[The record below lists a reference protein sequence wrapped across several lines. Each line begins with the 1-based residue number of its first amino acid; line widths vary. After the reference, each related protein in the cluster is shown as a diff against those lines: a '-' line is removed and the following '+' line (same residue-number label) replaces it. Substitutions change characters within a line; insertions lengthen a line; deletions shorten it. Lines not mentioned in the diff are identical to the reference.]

1 MIFDADTHMSPYKN
15 FDKSIDAAQ
24 WSELIDEAGVDKA
37 LCWLLPQGVDDVS
50 ESNKYL
56 YENSKK
62 YVKMLPFGWA
72 NVREGLDKA
81 IFDARQCVEEFGFV
95 GVKLNGAQNAY
106 NIDGPEAMKV
116 AEEIA
121 KLNGIIAFHI
131 GADEPDFTNP
141 KRAANVARAF
151 PEMPVIMV
159 HMGGAGSPDCSDL
172 VIEVA
177 KENPNMTLVGSA
189 INASK
194 VGNAIK
200 ALGSTRVMFGS
211 DIPFASLSQCI
222 SSYHKMLTAFDE
234 KTAQDVLWNNAVNL
248 FKLK

>member
-1 MIFDADTHMSPYKN
+1 MIFDADTHMSPYNN
-15 FDKSIDAAQ
+15 FDRSIDVRQ
-24 WSELIDEAGVDKA
+24 WAELIDKAGVDKA

-50 ESNKYL
+50 ESNRYL
-56 YENSKK
+56 YKNSKK
-62 YVKMLPFGWA
+62 YAKMLPFGWA

-81 IFDARQCVEEFGFV
+81 IFDTRQCIEEFGFA

-116 AEEIA
+116 AEQIA

-131 GADEPDFTNP
+131 GVDQPDFTNP
-141 KRAANVARAF
+141 RRAAYVAKAF
-151 PEMPVIMV
+151 PEMPVLMV

-177 KENPNMTLVGSA
+177 KENPNMTLIGSA
-189 INASK
+189 IDSSK
-194 VGNAIK
+194 VENAIK
-200 ALGSTRVMFGS
+200 ELGSNRVMFGS
-211 DIPFASLSQCI
+211 DIPFADLNQCI
-222 SSYHKMLTAFDE
+222 SNYHNMLSAFDE
-234 KTAQDVLWNNAVNL
+234 KTAQDVLWNNAVRL